1 MELCQPSL
9 GCHTLSKRHIV
20 SFRSSIIRKLVI
32 MTIKDLQP
40 EIEEEVPCSA
50 CDRLSEYCV
59 CEFITKISTK
69 TKILILQHPQEP
81 GVDIGTTPI
90 IRTTFPKAIVRT
102 GLSWPNLKKA
112 VGAEAENPRWG
123 VLYLGSVHVENL
135 SQERALFVVD
145 KKGAPIETPG
155 PILKRLE
162 GIVLLDGT
170 WSQAKTLWW
179 RNAWLLKLPRLVLR
193 PTRRSLYDQ
202 IRKEP
207 RKGCLS
213 TVETVGEVITILEGR
228 NDVQEL
234 LDKPLAELISRLL
247 KQRKNRVT
255 ASPARRDWRRGRGG
269 LRR

>member
-1 MELCQPSL
+1 MELCQLSL
-9 GCHTLSKRHIV
+9 GCHTSSKRHIV
-20 SFRSSIIRKLVI
+20 SSCSIIRKLVI

-40 EIEEEVPCSA
+40 EFEEEVPCSA

-90 IRTTFPKAIVRT
+90 IRTTFPKAIIRT

-112 VGAEAENPRWG
+112 VGAEAENARWG

-135 SQERALFVVD
+135 AKDRVIFVVD
-145 KKGAPIETPG
+145 KKGAPIESPG

-213 TVETVGEVITILEGR
+213 TVETVGEVLTALEGR
-228 NDVQEL
+228 TDVQEF
-234 LDKPLAELISRLL
+234 LDKPLTELISRLAQ
-247 KQRKNRVT
+247 QRQKRSNVRPV
-255 ASPARRDWRRGRGG
+255 RKDWRRGRAGG
-269 LRR
+269 R